1 MAKVSPMIRSFNAG
15 EFSELLEGRTDI
27 DRYPASA
34 QKMLN
39 VIAAPQGP
47 AMCRSG
53 TMFMAPARSNTQY
66 AALVAF
72 IFSNEQAKLLEVS
85 TDRIRFFDDDG
96 LQVYTPVA
104 ATVTS
109 AVGNPLQVSVPGG
122 TGIAVGDQVVLNGFP
137 NAAGLNGEVVIVTAV
152 SGTTI
157 TLAMTT
163 VATGTGTAARVYHV
177 PVSYTA
183 PQRRTLRYVQSV
195 DVVYLLSV
203 DAQPRKLSRFGD
215 YDWRLEP
222 VKFLDGPFMP
232 VNDTSTRLTPTSTG
246 NAIPTMTSNTA
257 PSGEAGGTTKRGAR
271 SGTLSTPDVFLN
283 RNITYNLQATDYF
296 HAFSGDDDLYW
307 AGDNAQKAT
316 LTYDAGAGNAFV
328 CDGYSIYVALD
339 NQDSS
344 YTAKD
349 YAPSNWS
356 FEANTGS
363 GWRVLDQQEDYVLY
377 DGNKSVFFEIE
388 NDTPFR
394 EYRLIVKKLTRNGLI
409 EPRIRRLVMRSKDS
423 ARITFNASSVVGIN
437 NDVGFLST
445 DVGRLLRVK
454 GSDGTWRSCRIVAR
468 LSSTSVEADLEG
480 EPLPNGK
487 AISEWR
493 LGYWS
498 NTTGWPVCG
507 DFFEDRLWLMSS
519 EDAPDM
525 VAGSV
530 VGEYERFSQTDATG
544 EVLDDSAVV
553 VRLNSRKLSRIRWV
567 SSDSRGL
574 LMGTGSE
581 EYALS
586 APNNEPLTARNFKAR
601 PATRR
606 GSAEVEPVRVD
617 NQVLFVQRSGRT
629 LREFAF
635 VFENDGYKAPS
646 MSQLASHL
654 GAVPF
659 EEMDYAAEP
668 HSLVWLRKQD
678 GSLVGMT
685 YNRDED
691 VVGWHRHDLSG
702 GKVEALAVIPQKDQL
717 QDALWLI
724 VSREVD
730 GTTRRYVEK
739 LMPFWDFGETLATAH
754 FLDSALRYQG
764 TPANV
769 IFGLQHL
776 NGREVYGLADGYEV
790 GPFTVTNGT
799 VELTLPASNVLLGL
813 GYESE
818 VILPRLENGAADG
831 TAMGKVKRINSLVA
845 MLWSSC
851 GGQIGV
857 YNEQVDDI
865 VYEDVEYPKDVDTLG
880 PPVLYSGKTRPIT
893 PTAGYDMEGRVAFRR
908 PASSPFPFN
917 VVAIMPQMNTQDR

>member
-1 MAKVSPMIRSFNAG
+1 MAKVSPMVRSFNAG

-53 TMFMAPARSNTQY
+53 TMFIAPAFDDEEY

-96 LQVYTPVA
+96 LQVYASVA
-104 ATVTS
+104 STITS
-109 AVGNPLQVSVPGG
+109 AVGAPLQVSAVGM
-122 TGIAVGDQVVLNGFP
+122 TGVAVGDQVSLSGFP
-137 NAAGLNGEVVIVTAV
+137 SAARVNGEIATVTAIA
-152 SGTTI
+152 GTTL
-157 TLAMTT
+157 TLGLTT
-163 VATGTGTAARVYHV
+163 VATGTGQAARVYHV
-177 PVSYTA
+177 PISYTEA
-183 PQRRTLRYVQSV
+183 QRRTLRYVQSV
-195 DVVYLLSV
+195 DVVYLLTV
-203 DAQPRKLSRFGD
+203 DAQPQKLSRFGD
-215 YDWRLEP
+215 YDWRIEP
-222 VKFLDGPFMP
+222 VKFIDGPYGII
-232 VNDTSTRLTPTSTG
+232 NDTATQLRPSATG
-246 NAIPTMTSNTA
+246 NAIPNMTSNTA
-257 PSGEAGGTTKRGAR
+257 PSGEA
-271 SGTLSTPDVFLN
+271 SGSTPRPEITGSLETPGPFLG
-283 RNITYNLQATDYF
+283 RNLTYSLSASAHW
-296 HAFSGDDDLYW
+296 HAFNNNEEQYYASNAAQRGDLQYTP
-307 AGDNAQKAT
+307 ASP
-316 LTYDAGAGNAFV
+316 FV
-328 CDGYSIYVALD
+328 CDGYSIYVALENRD
-339 NQDSS
+339 TS
-344 YTAKD
+344 YTSKD
-349 YAPSNWS
+349 YAPSNWT
-356 FEANTGS
+356 FEGYNGTS
-363 GWRVLDQQEDYVLY
+363 WVVLDQQEDYVLY
-377 DGNKSVFFEIE
+377 DGNKSAFFELE
-388 NDTPFR
+388 NDTAY
-394 EYRLIVKKLTRNGLI
+394 EAYRIRVNKLTRNGPI
-409 EPRIRRLVMRSKDS
+409 ETRIRRLTLRSTTS
-423 ARITFNASSVVGIN
+423 AVITLTASSTANIN
-437 NDVGFLST
+437 SGRGFLAT
-445 DVGRLLRVK
+445 DVGRLIRVK
-454 GSDGTWRSCRIVAR
+454 GSDGAWRACRVTSR
-468 LSSTSVEADLEG
+468 SSSTQVQVRIEG
-480 EPLPNGK
+480 EPLPNTK
-487 AISEWR
+487 PITDWR
-493 LGYWS
+493 MGYWS
-498 NTTGWPVCG
+498 NTTGWPSCG

-519 EDAPDM
+519 SEAPDL

-530 VGEYERFSQTDATG
+530 VGEYERFAQTDPFG
-544 EVLDDSAVV
+544 EVLDDLAVV
-553 VRLNSRKLSRIRWV
+553 VRLNSRRLSRIRWV

-586 APNNEPLTARNFKAR
+586 APNNEPMTARNFKAR

-635 VFENDGYKAPS
+635 VFESDGYKAPS

-659 EEMDYAAEP
+659 AEMDYAAEP
-668 HSLVWLRKQD
+668 HSLIWLRKQD

-702 GKVEALAVIPQKDQL
+702 GGVEALAVIPQKNQL
-717 QDALWLI
+717 QDALWVI
-724 VSREVD
+724 VSRQIGEV
-730 GTTRRYVEK
+730 TKRYVEK
-739 LMPFWDFGETLATAH
+739 LMPFWDFGDTLATAH

-764 TPANV
+764 EPAEV
-769 IFGLQHL
+769 ITGLQHL

-790 GPFTVTNGT
+790 GPFVVENGT
-799 VELTLPASNVLLGL
+799 VELTLSASNVLLGL

-845 MLWSSC
+845 MLWASC

-857 YNEQVDDI
+857 YNEQVDAI

-917 VVAIMPQMNTQDR
+917 VVAIMPQLNTQDR